1 MLAELLNCLPAC
13 PLAEHQRSSPL
24 TFPFLRPP
32 FLFLPSQQAILAK
45 KRFEEEQDKE
55 KEDQKKKL
63 LEQYGADKFLAKK
76 ADPRL
81 LLGQT
86 EAWIEYSKDGRV
98 IKGAPRAIAR
108 SKYQVGRAGFVW
120 FGWRE
125 LGRRVCMAPAPCA
138 DARSLRDPN
147 TRRRTCR

>member
-1 MLAELLNCLPAC
+1 MARLTCVSQLFPPAHATLLCVM
-13 PLAEHQRSSPL
+13 
-24 TFPFLRPP
+24 
-32 FLFLPSQQAILAK
+32 QAILAK
-45 KRFEEEQDKE
+45 KRFEEEQEQE

-86 EAWIEYSKDGRV
+86 EHYVEYSKDGRV

-108 SKYQVGRAGFVW
+108 SKYQVRGGDAQGV
-120 FGWRE
+120 GWCI
-125 LGRRVCMAPAPCA
+125 G
-138 DARSLRDPN
+138 
-147 TRRRTCR
+147 